1 MTFCMKDEKEGTI
14 HVEIPREAS
23 FIQVFWGRTRDT
35 FTETI
40 STYYQ
45 TTKILQAFNVR
56 KVFLQAY

>member
-1 MTFCMKDEKEGTI
+1 MTFCMKDEKEAII

-35 FTETI
+35 FSKII

-45 TTKILQAFNVR
+45 RTKIF
-56 KVFLQAY
+56 